1 MYRDDE
7 LAHLNGQIS
16 IDEYTDGQAYTVFG
30 SIQDAADYEAQQNAA
45 EKATGPTLGVIKRVG
60 ICKNGNVWVAV
71 RRLDRK
77 TALYFLSKVECDG
90 LGILLPW
97 KETYKTSPKG
107 IKVQTGW
114 SIEDT
119 KALGEELTELYKDV
133 EVTLYQDKITEV
145 WK

>member
-45 EKATGPTLGVIKRVG
+45 EKATGPTLGAIKSVG
-60 ICKNGNVWVAV
+60 ICKNGNLWLAV
-71 RRLDRK
+71 RRLDK
-77 TALYFLSKVECDG
+77 KKVLYFLTKPECDG

-97 KETYKTSPKG
+97 EETFKVSPKG

-114 SIEDT
+114 SVENS
-119 KALGEELTELYKDV
+119 KELSKELTELYKDV